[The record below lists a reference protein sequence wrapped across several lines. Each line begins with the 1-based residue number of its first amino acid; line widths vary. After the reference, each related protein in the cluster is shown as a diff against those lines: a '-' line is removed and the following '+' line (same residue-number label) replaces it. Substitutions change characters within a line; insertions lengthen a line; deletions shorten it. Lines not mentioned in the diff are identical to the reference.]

1 MNSGKALLWISALF
15 LTSCS
20 DLSTLTR
27 HDLSVA
33 RDKWTASRLT
43 SYTMVVRMEGDRVE
57 RSDYEVHVDQGV
69 VTDLK
74 RNGKDVSPAQ
84 GQGYS
89 MDGLF
94 GIIED
99 ELSLGAKDPTKL
111 GVPEGYMAYFM
122 AAFDSETGRLLKY
135 RRSVGG
141 GASNSIDIV
150 VQSFEPQR

>member
-1 MNSGKALLWISALF
+1 M
-15 LTSCS
+15 
-20 DLSTLTR
+20 
-27 HDLSVA
+27 
-33 RDKWTASRLT
+33 T

-69 VTDLK
+69 VTNLK
-74 RNGKDVSPAQ
+74 RNGSDVSPAQ

-99 ELSLGAKDPTKL
+99 ELSLAAKDPTKL
-111 GVPEGYMAYFM
+111 GVPEGYTAYFM

-141 GASNSIDIV
+141 ASNSIDIV
-150 VQSFEPQR
+150 VQSFEPKR